1 MQATQWYVA
10 VDDRT
15 VGPVTTDLLLAG
27 ISHGRVPSSARI
39 CPVGGDQWLDLAN
52 VPPFNETVDQRA
64 SGMRARMPSEGL
76 QIDIDLDE
84 MFGPEHPPSF
94 DWQQPI
100 VEFGHMNGSV
110 ALPDEKLLTDSLGAA
125 HDTILIQKD
134 AMWNLALCIAF
145 GPLHLAEEAARAFF
159 RVYDLHRNTDRLEWM
174 VRVLLG
180 RGFLPSGIPAEAGRR
195 GLAVLQAS
203 CPTQLLGP
211 FARAMRGPAA

>member
-10 VDDRT
+10 VEDRT

-27 ISHGRVPSSARI
+27 LAHGRVPSSARI
-39 CPVGGDQWLDLAN
+39 CPVGGDQWLDLAH
-52 VPPFNETVDQRA
+52 VPPFDETVGHQA

-76 QIDIDLDE
+76 QIEVDLDE
-84 MFGPEHPPSF
+84 MFGPEQPPSF
-94 DWQQPI
+94 DWQEPF
-100 VEFGHMNGSV
+100 VEFSHMNGSV

-125 HDTILIQKD
+125 HDTVLIQKD

-145 GPLHLAEEAARAFF
+145 GSDQVAEVAGRTFF
-159 RVYDLHRNTDRLEWM
+159 RVYGLHSNTDRLEWM

-195 GLAVLQAS
+195 GLSVLQTC
-203 CPTQLLGP
+203 CPSHLLGP

>member
-10 VDDRT
+10 VEDRT

-27 ISHGRVPSSARI
+27 ITHGRVPASARV
-39 CPVGGDQWLDLAN
+39 CPVGGDQWLDLAT
-52 VPPFNETVDQRA
+52 VPPFDETLGQQQ

-76 QIDIDLDE
+76 QIDVDLDE
-84 MFGPEHPPSF
+84 MFGPEPPKSF
-94 DWQQPI
+94 DWQVPI

-110 ALPDEKLLTDSLGAA
+110 ALPDEKLLTESLADT
-125 HDTILIQKD
+125 HHTILIQKD
-134 AMWNLALCIAF
+134 AMWNLALCVAF
-145 GPLHLAEEAARAFF
+145 GPLRLAQEAARAFF
-159 RVYDLHRNTDRLEWM
+159 HVYTLHSHTDRLEWM